1 MPDRDLRTIGIIGA
15 GATGAA
21 VATYALFGGY
31 SVILE
36 DISAERLAEAKAHV
50 NAALD
55 GAVMG
60 RQSDSPDGREMR
72 ASFFVTDSMDD
83 VSRAADLLI
92 EAAPDDVELQLEIFT
107 IFDKFAKPRAIFA
120 TTARSVSI
128 ADLAEMTNCPERCVG
143 LQFPD
148 AGSGDRSLRIIA
160 APKTAERTLET
171 CAAFARALGFAA
183 VIVSEAA
190 PDVAVREGRKP

>member
-21 VATYALFGGY
+21 VAIYALFGGY
-31 SVILE
+31 RVILE

-60 RQSDSPDGREMR
+60 HQSDSPDGREMR

-92 EAAPDDVELQLEIFT
+92 EAAPDDAEMQLEIFT
-107 IFDKFAKPRAIFA
+107 LFDKFAKPRAIFS

-148 AGSGDRSLRIIA
+148 AGSSDRSLRIIA